1 MIDEQLIE
9 GTDKIFGE
17 GLQFEE
23 IGLFIV
29 ADGLQAAVEEVE
41 LYFCVFVFLIV
52 AVLFLED
59 GFEESALG
67 EFVGCGVF

>member
-1 MIDEQLIE
+1 M
-9 GTDKIFGE
+9 
-17 GLQFEE
+17 
-23 IGLFIV
+23 FIV
-29 ADGLQAAVEEVE
+29 ADGLQAAVEKVE

-67 EFVGCGVF
+67 EFVGSGVF

>member
-9 GTDKIFGE
+9 GVDKVFGE

-29 ADGLQAAVEEVE
+29 ADGLQAAVEKVE